1 MKWITKRLSLVG
13 ALVDP
18 LSVLLFTKFL
28 HSTQNIFSFS
38 IFSLIPFLRF
48 LSLLILF
55 SYLAHSF
62 YNSDAHMI

>member
-13 ALVDP
+13 AFVDP